1 MQAQAIG
8 AARRA
13 LETQMALLS
22 PTSKAEVT
30 IACEASLIFELLT
43 DYDSY
48 EEWIPMVTKA
58 KLLAKEGDL
67 ALAEIEVAQPMPDK
81 LVFECIH
88 DKNRSVLAR
97 AISGKVPIGKI
108 EWTITAAGP
117 NQCTVNV
124 TLEGKPD
131 WHWIFPGYRKLLD
144 ARQYSQALKGQA
156 AAFTSE
162 ISVAG
167 ESAELILDLME
178 TSEGMVLVYRGKKYL
193 LQPVGEA
200 QK

>member
-1 MQAQAIG
+1 
-8 AARRA
+8 
-13 LETQMALLS
+13 MALLT

-30 IACEASLIFELLT
+30 ISCEASLIFELLT

-67 ALAEIEVAQPMPDK
+67 ALAEIEVSQPAPDK
-81 LVFECIH
+81 MVLECIH

-97 AISGKVPIGKI
+97 AISGATPLAKI
-108 EWTITAAGP
+108 EWTIAPSGP
-117 NQCTVNV
+117 GQCLVTVA
-124 TLEGKPD
+124 LEGKVD
-131 WHWIFPGYRKLLD
+131 WHWLVPGYRKLLD
-144 ARQYSQALKGQA
+144 ARQYARALEGQA
-156 AAFTSE
+156 AAFTSQ

-167 ESAELILDLME
+167 DSGELILDLME

-193 LQPVGEA
+193 LQPVGEEP
-200 QK
+200 K